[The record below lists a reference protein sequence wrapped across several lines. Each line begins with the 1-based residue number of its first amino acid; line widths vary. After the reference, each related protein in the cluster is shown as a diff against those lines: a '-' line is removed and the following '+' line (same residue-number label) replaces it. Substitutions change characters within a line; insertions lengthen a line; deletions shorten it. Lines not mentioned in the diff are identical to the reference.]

1 MKSILLDF
9 DTSKFPK
16 VKPRK
21 SKEQWLADCRNN
33 EIKLFTKPPKEGEYL
48 FDLDKAIGYFPNHKK
63 SEAQAKVFNIY
74 VARGLHVPLVEDTE
88 FTTVGNE
95 LSPKSRT
102 HLTTQIKGIA
112 ANAPTYIYSN
122 HPEILACKEIGAKK
136 PRFELHALDYITDLG
151 YKVSDF
157 QSCHPWESENLPPLT
172 LTKYSHFAL
181 AELLMVCHGT
191 FQKAVLE
198 KVKCRQIAMQRRMTG
213 LTKVE
218 GGTRDFVDFD
228 WKVRIEDLWFKLRI
242 RWIDTCALHGVASY
256 EGLASASGT
265 DLPHKKILDDLKDKT
280 TGQPLSKADM
290 FKIALQYPNEFK
302 LYAEGDLK
310 VYDILVNNKQQME
323 KVYQGMGL
331 EMKKAPKLTIGGTV
345 KDLFE
350 AALEKNL
357 LGNLSE
363 DEITEND
370 CNVKKIIENFIS
382 EATANS
388 LKLNS
393 RDTKALLAKVE
404 GGRCRN
410 HQPIM
415 ISKNGIWIDIDIKGC
430 YGEGQ
435 RNQLYPI
442 GNPVIFSYPINKAKN
457 EYITLRSW
465 LKKMKWGTA
474 KNDLV
479 PGAWFARISSNG
491 QLKYAQDFFASWFLS
506 SGTGVDILAKYVQS
520 EMKSNSENFAVED
533 TFLDT
538 DDGELKI
545 FEHEIHNAV
554 LTHDGLQ
561 WILNVASKRQRNE
574 LLDNLL
580 IVSSMH
586 YPASQRIKNSDK
598 AILELAKK
606 YNNWDGKNKTYYDV
620 KTCTITRVENQPH
633 AWIGL
638 KLDEVI
644 IDKLLENRGLAK
656 FNYGKKSPLE
666 QMYKLC
672 TNTLYGDLVSKFF
685 AISNTC
691 AGNGITARAR
701 ALAWYMEK
709 GLYGVQSITDGCGF
723 NPNKVLFPG
732 RDLVDGEC
740 VAMHRSNNLFVKGK
754 LRLSGLGNSKWHG
767 DKNGLYCDGIQIG
780 KWKIEDGKKE
790 YVDIN
795 NQIATLAMKHLQTLF
810 PNVDVLHAPTESL
823 DIIQGQ
829 LVRTPRIG
837 QFSFEVKDIYK
848 SITSH
853 GSANYKF
860 VGFEDNEILY
870 KCRGYESKKSHTAL
884 IENEEVIERYSN
896 KAPIIDFLDQLES
909 NSNKVTRQNVAL
921 KQGILKIGQYL
932 ESQSRYDAMGLMPG
946 DNVAKSLLV
955 VEFSLSQFTFKTHK
969 QYKMWKSE
977 VERLKG
983 KTGQSLEVFFL
994 NKDGTLNYQK
1004 MIETVDKMIADDIV
1018 SPLKHLD
1025 PHNHRNRKGIHPAK
1039 KTLDEYRDR
1048 KPEKVESAEIQ
1059 TEKVTNVE
1067 EFEGVGLN
1075 VGDDFDELFGFS
1087 PPESPTSSL
1096 TNVEEFEGVKL
1107 SVGDDFDALFGFS

>member
-1 MKSILLDF
+1 MVAATVKLSFDKSLF
-9 DTSKFPK
+9 KKAKARQT
-16 VKPRK
+16 
-21 SKEQWLADCRNN
+21 KEEWIEQQKAN
-33 EIKLFTKPPKEGEYL
+33 EIKLFTKPPKEGQYL
-48 FDLDKAIGYFPNHKK
+48 FDLDKAIGYFPNPKK
-63 SEAQAKVFNIY
+63 SAAQAKVFDTY
-74 VARGLHVPLVEDTE
+74 VANSLHVPLVEDTE
-88 FTTVGNE
+88 FTTHGDIFNSE
-95 LSPKSRT
+95 SRT

-112 ANAPTYIYSN
+112 SNAPTRIYSN
-122 HPEILACKEIGAKK
+122 HPEILSCQAIGATK
-136 PRFELHALDYITDLG
+136 PRFELHALDYLRDIG

-157 QSCHPWESENLPPLT
+157 QPCHPWDAQNLPPLI
-172 LTKYSHFAL
+172 LTKFSHFAL
-181 AELLMVCHGT
+181 AELLMVCHGD
-191 FQKAVLE
+191 FKKAVLE
-198 KVKCRQIAMQRRMTG
+198 KIKNRQITMQRRMTG
-213 LTKVE
+213 VTKVE
-218 GGTRDFVDFD
+218 STTRDFVDFD
-228 WKVRIEDLWFKLRI
+228 WKVRIEGYWFKLRI
-242 RWIDTCALHGVASY
+242 RWIDTCALHGIASY

-280 TGQPLSKADM
+280 TGQLLSKGDM
-290 FKIALQYPNEFK
+290 LQIALQYPEEFK
-302 LYAEGDLK
+302 LYAVGDLK
-310 VYDILVNNKQQME
+310 VYDILVNNNQQME

-331 EMKKAPKLTIGGTV
+331 EMQKAPKLTIGGTV

-357 LGNLSE
+357 LSNLSE
-363 DEITEND
+363 DEITKND
-370 CNVKKIIENFIS
+370 CSVKKIIENFIS

-410 HQPIM
+410 HQPVM
-415 ISKNGIWIDIDIKGC
+415 ISKGGVWVDIDIKGC

-457 EYITLRSW
+457 EYITLRKW
-465 LKKMKWGTA
+465 LKRMKWGTA

-479 PGAWFARISSNG
+479 AGAWFARISSNG

-506 SGTGVDILAKYVQS
+506 SGTGVDILAKYVQN

-586 YPASQRIKNSDK
+586 YPASQRIENSDK
-598 AILELAKK
+598 SILELAKK

-644 IDKLLENRGLAK
+644 IDKLLENRGIAK

-754 LRLSGLGNSKWHG
+754 LRLAGLGDSKWHG
-767 DKNGLYCDGIQIG
+767 DENGLYRDGEFIG
-780 KWKIEDGKKE
+780 KGADNTILNK
-790 YVDIN
+790 
-795 NQIATLAMKHLQTLF
+795 LAMEHLQQLF

-823 DIIQGQ
+823 DIVEGE

-837 QFSFEVKDIYK
+837 QFSFEVKDIFK

-860 VGFEDNEILY
+860 VGFKENEILY
-870 KCRGYESKKSHTAL
+870 KCRGYESKKSHTGL
-884 IENEEVIERYSN
+884 IENEEIVERYSD
-896 KAPIIDFLDQLES
+896 KAPIVDFLDQLEA
-909 NSNKVTRQNVAL
+909 NPNKVTRQNVAL
-921 KQGILKIGQYL
+921 KQSILKIGQYL
-932 ESQSRYDAMGLMPG
+932 ESQSRYDALGLMPG

-977 VERLKG
+977 VEKLKE

-994 NKDGTLNYQK
+994 NKDGTLDYQR
-1004 MIETVDKMIADDIV
+1004 MIETVDQMIADDIV
-1018 SPLKHLD
+1018 SPLKYLD

-1039 KTLDEYRDR
+1039 KILDEYRDR
-1048 KPEKVESAEIQ
+1048 KPENVQIES
-1059 TEKVTNVE
+1059 VTSVE
-1067 EFEGVGLN
+1067 EFEGIGLKVG
-1075 VGDDFDELFGFS
+1075 GDFDELFGFS
-1087 PPESPTSSL
+1087 PPESPASSL
-1096 TNVEEFEGVKL
+1096 TNLEEYEGVKL
-1107 SVGDDFDALFGFS
+1107 SVSDDFDSLFGFS

>member
-1 MKSILLDF
+1 MSTSKSIILEF
-9 DTSKFPK
+9 DKSQFPK
-16 VKPRK
+16 AKPRK
-21 SKEQWLADCRNN
+21 TKEEWLEDRRNN
-33 EIKLFTKPPKEGEYL
+33 EIKIFTKAPKEGQYL
-48 FDLDKAIGYFPNHKK
+48 FDLDKAIGYFPNPEK
-63 SEAQAKVFNIY
+63 SKAQEKTFDIY
-74 VARGLHVPLVEDTE
+74 VKNGLSVPLVEDTE
-88 FTTVGNE
+88 FTTLGDIF
-95 LSPKSRT
+95 SPESRL

-112 ANAPTYIYSN
+112 ANAPTHIYSN
-122 HPEILACKEIGAKK
+122 HPEILACKEIGAKPPK
-136 PRFELHALDYITDLG
+136 FELHALDYIADLG
-151 YKVSDF
+151 YKVSGF
-157 QSCHPWESENLPPLT
+157 QSCHPWESQNLPPLT

-181 AELLMVCHGT
+181 AELLMVCHGV

-198 KVKCRQIAMQRRMTG
+198 KVKTRQIAMQRRMTG
-213 LTKVE
+213 VTKVE
-218 GGTRDFVDFD
+218 GSTRDFVDFD
-228 WKVRIEDLWFKLRI
+228 WKVKIEGYWFKLRL

-265 DLPHKKILDDLKDKT
+265 EIPHKKILDDLVDKS
-280 TGQPLSKADM
+280 TGQPLTKADM
-290 FKIALQYPNEFK
+290 LKIALQYPEKFK
-302 LYAEGDLK
+302 LYAEGDLA
-310 VYDILVNNKQQME
+310 VYDILVNNKHQME

-363 DEITEND
+363 EEITEND
-370 CNVKKIIENFIS
+370 CSVKKVIENFIS
-382 EATANS
+382 EATANN

-410 HQPIM
+410 HQPVM
-415 ISKNGIWIDIDIKGC
+415 ISKNGVWVVWIDIDIKGC

-435 RNQLYPI
+435 RNQIYPI

-457 EYITLRSW
+457 EYITLRQW

-491 QLKYAQDFFASWFLS
+491 QLKYAQDFFASWFLA
-506 SGTGVDILAKYVQS
+506 SGTGVDILAKYVLN

-561 WILNVASKRQRNE
+561 WILNIASKRQRNE
-574 LLDNLL
+574 LLDKLL
-580 IVSSMH
+580 IISSMH
-586 YPASQRIKNSDK
+586 YPASQRIENSEK
-598 AILELAKK
+598 AILELADK
-606 YNNWDGKNKTYYDV
+606 YKNWDGVNKCYYDV
-620 KTCTITRVENQPH
+620 KTCTITKVENQPH

-723 NPNKVLFPG
+723 NPNQVLFAG
-732 RDLVDGEC
+732 RDSVNGEC
-740 VAMHRSNNLFVKGK
+740 VAMHRSKNDFVKGK
-754 LRLSGLGNSKWHG
+754 LRLSGLGDSKWHG
-767 DKNGLYCDGIQIG
+767 DENGLYRDGEFLG
-780 KWKIEDGKKE
+780 KGADNAVVNK
-790 YVDIN
+790 
-795 NQIATLAMKHLQTLF
+795 LAMEHLQQLF

-823 DIIQGQ
+823 DVVEGQ

-860 VGFEDNEILY
+860 VGFKENEILY
-870 KCRGYESKKSHTAL
+870 KCRGYESKKSHTGL
-884 IENEEVIERYSN
+884 IENEQIIERYSD
-896 KAPIIDFLDQLES
+896 KAPIVDFLDQLES
-909 NSNKVTRQNVAL
+909 NPKKVTRQNVAL

-932 ESQSRYDAMGLMPG
+932 ESQSRYDAMGLKPG

-969 QYKMWKSE
+969 QYKMWKTE
-977 VERLKG
+977 VEKLKE

-994 NKDGTLNYQK
+994 NKDGTLDYQQ
-1004 MIETVDKMIADDIV
+1004 MIETIDLMIANDIV

-1025 PHNHRNRKGIHPAK
+1025 PENHRNRKGLHPAK
-1039 KTLDEYRDR
+1039 KILDEYRHR
-1048 KPEKVESAEIQ
+1048 KPEKIEQPVEVETEI
-1059 TEKVTNVE
+1059 VTSIE
-1067 EFEGVGLN
+1067 EYQGVKLS
-1075 VGDDFDELFGFS
+1075 VGDDFDDLFGFS
-1087 PPESPTSSL
+1087 PPESPSSPV
-1096 TNVEEFEGVKL
+1096 NDNEHFEGVKL
-1107 SVGDDFDALFGFS
+1107 SVGDDFDNLFGFS

>member
-1 MKSILLDF
+1 MSKSIFLEF
-9 DTSKFPK
+9 DKSTFKKIKSG
-16 VKPRK
+16 K
-21 SKEQWLADCRNN
+21 SKEDWLQEKRKN
-33 EIKLFTKPPKEGEYL
+33 EVRLFTTVPKEGQYI
-48 FDLDKAIGYFPNHKK
+48 FDLEKKAIGYFPNPKK
-63 SEAQAKVFNIY
+63 SEGQTKTFDIY
-74 VARGLHVPLVEDTE
+74 VKNGLSIPLVEDTE
-88 FTTVGNE
+88 FSTHGDIFN
-95 LSPKSRT
+95 PQSRT

-112 ANAPTYIYSN
+112 DNAPTRIYSN
-122 HPEILACKEIGAKK
+122 HPEILACNAIGAIK
-136 PRFELHALDYITDLG
+136 PRFELHSLDYLRDMG

-157 QSCHPWESENLPPLT
+157 QPCMPWEAQNLAPLI

-181 AELLMVCHGT
+181 AELLMVCHGD
-191 FQKAVLE
+191 FQKAVLQ
-198 KVKCRQIAMQRRMTG
+198 KVKNRQISMHRRMFG
-213 LTKVE
+213 STKIDN
-218 GGTRDFVDFD
+218 GTRDFVDFD
-228 WKVRIEDLWFKLRI
+228 WKVKIEGYWFKIRI
-242 RWIDTCALHGVASY
+242 RWIDTCALHGIASY
-256 EGLASASGT
+256 EGIASASGT
-265 DLPHKKILDDLKDKT
+265 ELPHKKILDDLVDKT
-280 TGQPLSKADM
+280 TGQALTKADM
-290 FKIALQYPNEFK
+290 LKIALQHPNEFK

-323 KVYQGMGL
+323 KIYQGMGL

-363 DEITEND
+363 DEINEND
-370 CNVKKIIENFIS
+370 CSVKKVIENFIS

-415 ISKNGIWIDIDIKGC
+415 IFKSGIWIDIDIKGC

-435 RNQLYPI
+435 RNQVYPI

-457 EYITLRSW
+457 EYITLRKW

-474 KNDLV
+474 KNDLI

-491 QLKYAQDFFASWFLS
+491 QLKYAQDFFASWFLA
-506 SGTGVDILAKYVQS
+506 SGTGVDILAKYVQN

-561 WILNVASKRQRNE
+561 WILNIASKRQRNE

-586 YPASQRIKNSDK
+586 YPASQRIENSDK
-598 AILELAKK
+598 AILELADK
-606 YNNWDGKNKTYYDV
+606 YNNWDGVNKCYYDV
-620 KTCTITRVENQPH
+620 KTCTVTRVENQPH

-656 FNYGKKSPLE
+656 FNHGKKSPLE

-732 RDLVDGEC
+732 RDAVDGEC
-740 VAMHRSNNLFVKGK
+740 VAMHRSKNDFVKGK
-754 LRLSGLGNSKWHG
+754 LRLSGLGESKWHG
-767 DKNGLYCDGIQIG
+767 DENGLYRDGEFIG
-780 KWKIEDGKKE
+780 KGADNP
-790 YVDIN
+790 VIN
-795 NQIATLAMKHLQTLF
+795 KLAMEHLQQLF

-823 DIIQGQ
+823 DVVEGQ

-860 VGFEDNEILY
+860 VGFKENEILY
-870 KCRGYESKKSHTAL
+870 KCRGYESKKSHTGL
-884 IENEEVIERYSN
+884 IENEEIIDRYSD
-896 KAPIIDFLDQLES
+896 KAPIVDFLDQLES
-909 NSNKVTRQNVAL
+909 NPGKVNRQNVAL

-932 ESQSRYDAMGLMPG
+932 ESQSRFDAMGLKPG

-969 QYKMWKSE
+969 QYKMWKTE
-977 VERLKG
+977 VERLKE

-994 NKDGTLNYQK
+994 NKDGTLDYQN
-1004 MIETVDKMIADDIV
+1004 MVETIDQMIADDIV

-1039 KTLDEYRDR
+1039 KMLDEYRNR
-1048 KPEKVESAEIQ
+1048 KPEKVESLEVKTEI
-1059 TEKVTNVE
+1059 VASVE
-1067 EFEGVGLN
+1067 EFQGIGLN
-1075 VGDDFDELFGFS
+1075 VDDDFDELFGFS
-1087 PPESPTSSL
+1087 PPESPASSL
-1096 TNVEEFEGVKL
+1096 PDVEEFEGVKL
-1107 SVGDDFDALFGFS
+1107 NIEGDFDELFGFS

>member
-1 MKSILLDF
+1 ML
-9 DTSKFPK
+9 
-16 VKPRK
+16 
-21 SKEQWLADCRNN
+21 Q
-33 EIKLFTKPPKEGEYL
+33 
-48 FDLDKAIGYFPNHKK
+48 
-63 SEAQAKVFNIY
+63 
-74 VARGLHVPLVEDTE
+74 
-88 FTTVGNE
+88 
-95 LSPKSRT
+95 
-102 HLTTQIKGIA
+102 
-112 ANAPTYIYSN
+112 
-122 HPEILACKEIGAKK
+122 
-136 PRFELHALDYITDLG
+136 
-151 YKVSDF
+151 
-157 QSCHPWESENLPPLT
+157 
-172 LTKYSHFAL
+172 
-181 AELLMVCHGT
+181 
-191 FQKAVLE
+191 
-198 KVKCRQIAMQRRMTG
+198 
-213 LTKVE
+213 
-218 GGTRDFVDFD
+218 
-228 WKVRIEDLWFKLRI
+228 
-242 RWIDTCALHGVASY
+242 
-256 EGLASASGT
+256 
-265 DLPHKKILDDLKDKT
+265 
-280 TGQPLSKADM
+280 
-290 FKIALQYPNEFK
+290 IALQYPEEFK
-302 LYAEGDLK
+302 LYAVGDLK
-310 VYDILVNNKQQME
+310 VYDILVNNNQQME

-491 QLKYAQDFFASWFLS
+491 QLKYAQDFFASWFLA

-586 YPASQRIKNSDK
+586 YPASQRIENSDK
-598 AILELAKK
+598 AILELAEK

-754 LRLSGLGNSKWHG
+754 LRLAGLGDSKWHG
-767 DKNGLYCDGIQIG
+767 DENGLYRDNKFIG
-780 KWKIEDGKKE
+780 KGADNTILNK
-790 YVDIN
+790 
-795 NQIATLAMKHLQTLF
+795 LAMEHLQQLF
-810 PNVDVLHAPTESL
+810 PNVDVLH
-823 DIIQGQ
+823 
-829 LVRTPRIG
+829 
-837 QFSFEVKDIYK
+837 
-848 SITSH
+848 
-853 GSANYKF
+853 
-860 VGFEDNEILY
+860 
-870 KCRGYESKKSHTAL
+870 
-884 IENEEVIERYSN
+884 
-896 KAPIIDFLDQLES
+896 
-909 NSNKVTRQNVAL
+909 
-921 KQGILKIGQYL
+921 
-932 ESQSRYDAMGLMPG
+932 
-946 DNVAKSLLV
+946 
-955 VEFSLSQFTFKTHK
+955 
-969 QYKMWKSE
+969 
-977 VERLKG
+977 
-983 KTGQSLEVFFL
+983 
-994 NKDGTLNYQK
+994 
-1004 MIETVDKMIADDIV
+1004 
-1018 SPLKHLD
+1018 
-1025 PHNHRNRKGIHPAK
+1025 
-1039 KTLDEYRDR
+1039 
-1048 KPEKVESAEIQ
+1048 
-1059 TEKVTNVE
+1059 
-1067 EFEGVGLN
+1067 
-1075 VGDDFDELFGFS
+1075 
-1087 PPESPTSSL
+1087 
-1096 TNVEEFEGVKL
+1096 VKL
-1107 SVGDDFDALFGFS
+1107 KVWM